1 MRLTPNDNSDA
12 RELFEKAI
20 ALDPNYARV
29 YAWLAW
35 THFADW
41 QFGWLPGKPK
51 EPYRKALDLAYKA
64 LSLDPRDGWARAR
77 LGQLLLYGN
86 EHNEG
91 ISMFEEGLKANPNDA
106 DLLVWWAEAIGFMG
120 RLEEAIQRIKEAMRL
135 NPYYPNWYLWVLG
148 QAQYQSRDYEG
159 AVKTIAQMSPIGE
172 ARRFLAGSLAYLG
185 RMEEARAEAQKFLK
199 DNPTFSVSYWGG
211 TQPYRH
217 DTDRQHAM
225 EGFIKAGLPR

>member
-1 MRLTPNDNSDA
+1 
-12 RELFEKAI
+12 
-20 ALDPNYARV
+20 
-29 YAWLAW
+29 
-35 THFADW
+35 
-41 QFGWLPGKPK
+41 
-51 EPYRKALDLAYKA
+51 
-64 LSLDPRDGWARAR
+64 
-77 LGQLLLYGN
+77 
-86 EHNEG
+86 
-91 ISMFEEGLKANPNDA
+91 MFEEGLKANPNDA